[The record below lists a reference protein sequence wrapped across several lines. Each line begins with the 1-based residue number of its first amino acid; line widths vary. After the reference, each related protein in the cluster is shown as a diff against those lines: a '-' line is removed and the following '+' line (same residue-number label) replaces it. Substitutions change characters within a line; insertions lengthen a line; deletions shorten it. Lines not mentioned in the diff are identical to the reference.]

1 VIAVDPA
8 TAHAITHEPPP
19 PAARA
24 ELERR
29 WQMGSGIKAHA
40 IYDRPWWRD
49 LGLSGTA
56 VTDTGTTRVTFD
68 VSPTNAGVLT
78 AFIGLPLID
87 DPSLLDPD
95 ATTRRRRQ
103 VLDDLAAFYG
113 PSARQPDDYVEK
125 DWATEPWHSG
135 CLPRPPTGLLSRYNR
150 G

>member
-1 VIAVDPA
+1 
-8 TAHAITHEPPP
+8 
-19 PAARA
+19 
-24 ELERR
+24 
-29 WQMGSGIKAHA
+29 MGSGIKAHA